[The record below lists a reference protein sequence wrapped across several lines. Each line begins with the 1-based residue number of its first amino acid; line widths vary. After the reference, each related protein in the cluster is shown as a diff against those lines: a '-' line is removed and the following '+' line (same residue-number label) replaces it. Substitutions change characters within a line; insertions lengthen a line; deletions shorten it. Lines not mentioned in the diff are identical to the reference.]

1 MSEKITI
8 GIVDDN
14 AALLQQLKENLT
26 GAGNIEILFTAAHG
40 EEALQ
45 KLPTL
50 KKLPQVILMDI
61 EMPVMNGI
69 EATAIITKESEIKIL
84 ILTVFDTDEKVF
96 DAIKAGASGY
106 LLKDSKPHRILT
118 AIEDVL
124 IGGAPIS
131 PHIAA
136 KTLELLRSKTTVNK
150 EKQPEDYNLSERE
163 TEILKLLA
171 KGFSYQQIANDV
183 FISHG
188 TVRKHVENIYGKLH
202 INSKA
207 QAVSLAHQKK
217 WV

>member
-69 EATAIITKESEIKIL
+69 EATKAIRQLEPAL
-84 ILTVFDTDEKVF
+84 
-96 DAIKAGASGY
+96 AGIPIVAMTAHSLYGEMQSCFNAGMNGY
-106 LLKDSKPHRILT
+106 VSKPFQPHDLFT
-118 AIEDVL
+118 AIAE
-124 IGGAPIS
+124 ATNPQ
-131 PHIAA
+131 
-136 KTLELLRSKTTVNK
+136 KENK
-150 EKQPEDYNLSERE
+150 EAAMVD
-163 TEILKLLA
+163 
-171 KGFSYQQIANDV
+171 
-183 FISHG
+183 
-188 TVRKHVENIYGKLH
+188 
-202 INSKA
+202 
-207 QAVSLAHQKK
+207 
-217 WV
+217 

>member
-69 EATAIITKESEIKIL
+69 EATAVITKESEIKIL
-84 ILTVFDTDEKVF
+84 ILT
-96 DAIKAGASGY
+96 
-106 LLKDSKPHRILT
+106 
-118 AIEDVL
+118 
-124 IGGAPIS
+124 
-131 PHIAA
+131 
-136 KTLELLRSKTTVNK
+136 
-150 EKQPEDYNLSERE
+150 
-163 TEILKLLA
+163 
-171 KGFSYQQIANDV
+171 
-183 FISHG
+183 
-188 TVRKHVENIYGKLH
+188 
-202 INSKA
+202 
-207 QAVSLAHQKK
+207 
-217 WV
+217 